1 MRVQVRNKFSANY
14 DRIGIAD
21 EKSWDRNDFWIPV
34 FFNGQRHLVAKRDL
48 VEA

>member
-1 MRVQVRNKFSANY
+1 MRVRVTNKFSANY

-34 FFNGQRHLVAKRDL
+34 VINGVRHLIAKMDL